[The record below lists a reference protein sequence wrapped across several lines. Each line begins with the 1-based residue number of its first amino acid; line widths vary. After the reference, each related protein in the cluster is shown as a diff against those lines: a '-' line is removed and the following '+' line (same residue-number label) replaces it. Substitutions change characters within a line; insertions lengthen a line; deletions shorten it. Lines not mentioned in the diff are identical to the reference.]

1 MCVPKNGVPLA
12 RLSISSFD
20 RYVKHSINLYFTVN
34 DPNDEIALRQL
45 YPKSHITFVKPKII
59 QSNFRGSIFHSK
71 LINTLWAKVSEDVC
85 IISDFD
91 CIAMSDKLTSLVND
105 VITEKFISIGSP
117 YTRKQVFI
125 KDHKLSLIHI

>member
-1 MCVPKNGVPLA
+1 MTAYSTPQQQNNPLKASNFMEKIALCMCVPKNGVPLA

-59 QSNFRGSIFHSK
+59 QSNFRFHK
-71 LINTLWAKVSEDVC
+71 
-85 IISDFD
+85 SDMTFG
-91 CIAMSDKLTSLVND
+91 V
-105 VITEKFISIGSP
+105 
-117 YTRKQVFI
+117 
-125 KDHKLSLIHI
+125 